1 MAWITPVL
9 PLSLSGG
16 AAIARRT
23 AIARPTAI
31 ATTRMSSPTPL
42 PSTPKIAF
50 LGCGNMATAVL
61 SCLLDTSTLSPTHAF
76 ASARTRASLDK
87 LGPLGLPP
95 QNLFLDNNALV
106 AAADIVV
113 LGVKPQM
120 APAVLQSIGA
130 AFDADRQLLISL
142 VAGISTKNHAAA
154 LGCDA
159 RIVRAIPSMAAR
171 IGASATAL
179 VSNARA
185 SSEDVESA
193 LALMNACGSVEV
205 LPDEKMLDAA
215 TAALLPTYTY
225 LALEAI
231 ADAAVLEGVPRVIAR
246 RLAANSLHSAA
257 ALAKAQPDVH
267 PAVLRNTA
275 ESPGGVT
282 IRATRELE
290 RGGYRDIIMEA
301 LAKASE
307 RSRELNG

>member
-1 MAWITPVL
+1 
-9 PLSLSGG
+9 
-16 AAIARRT
+16 
-23 AIARPTAI
+23 
-31 ATTRMSSPTPL
+31 
-42 PSTPKIAF
+42 
-50 LGCGNMATAVL
+50 
-61 SCLLDTSTLSPTHAF
+61 
-76 ASARTRASLDK
+76 
-87 LGPLGLPP
+87 
-95 QNLFLDNNALV
+95 
-106 AAADIVV
+106 
-113 LGVKPQM
+113 
-120 APAVLQSIGA
+120 
-130 AFDADRQLLISL
+130 
-142 VAGISTKNHAAA
+142 
-154 LGCDA
+154 
-159 RIVRAIPSMAAR
+159 MAAR

-179 VSNARA
+179 VANARA
-185 SSEDVESA
+185 SGEDVDSA

-257 ALAKAQPDVH
+257 ALAKSQPDVH

-290 RGGYRDIIMEA
+290 RGGYRDNIMEA
-301 LAKASE
+301 LAKAAE